1 MRARR
6 ETLIHR
12 GSKPPGV
19 DKDEALNLLRSY
31 LKDERMVKHCIAV
44 EAIMRALAR
53 RLGEDEELWGLVG
66 LLHDIDY
73 DEVGR
78 DPSRH
83 GLEAL
88 RILEGKL
95 PRHALE
101 AIAAHNEHN
110 GFRAGSGAERLL
122 HALRA
127 ADHASGLIVA
137 TALVM
142 PGKRLAEVKPETLLR
157 KFKQKDFAR
166 GVSRDRIKEIE
177 VFGLKLEDFLA
188 LALDAMK
195 SVAEELRL

>member
-1 MRARR
+1 MDR
-6 ETLIHR
+6 E
-12 GSKPPGV
+12 
-19 DKDEALNLLRSY
+19 EAFSLLRSH
-31 LKDERMVKHCIAV
+31 LRDERMVKHCIAV

-53 RLGEDEELWGLVG
+53 KLGEDEGLWGLVG

-73 DEVGR
+73 DEVER
-78 DPSRH
+78 NPSRH

-95 PRHALE
+95 PTHALE
-101 AIAAHNEHN
+101 AIAAHNELN
-110 GFRAGSGAERLL
+110 GFRAGSEAERLL

-157 KFKQKDFAR
+157 KFRQKDFAR
-166 GVSRDRIKEIE
+166 GVNRDRIKEIE
-177 VFGLKLEDFLA
+177 LLGLKLEEFLT

-195 SVAEELRL
+195 DVAEEFGL